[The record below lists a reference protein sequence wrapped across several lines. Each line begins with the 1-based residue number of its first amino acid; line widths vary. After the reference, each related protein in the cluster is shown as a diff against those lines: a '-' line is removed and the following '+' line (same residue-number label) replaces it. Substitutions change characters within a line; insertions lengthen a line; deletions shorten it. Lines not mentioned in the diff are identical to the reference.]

1 MLGML
6 NVSQSGLN
14 AARIAVENVSNNIA
28 NENTPGYKKRVVQLN
43 ELEQIDSRFS
53 GRGVSATGTYRVTS
67 QYMYDKLISENSKSN
82 YYDKMSSMLD
92 NVESIF
98 TETLDSG
105 FSSDLNRYF
114 QSIENLRTNPNSE
127 IYKTTLK
134 NEANILVE
142 SLSNLYTSVEK
153 QQEAEKNNLY
163 TNVDKINSLLKEI
176 GVVNDKLTKY
186 DTLSNDLLDK
196 RDQLELELSNY
207 VDISVNH
214 ENGYYE
220 LKIAGEA
227 AISNNTNVRNIELN
241 EEQIKQVDK
250 FILENSNTEAS
261 SITFADNKFNDE
273 DVLVYKL
280 NNEFEVSVKFGEEI
294 FDANG
299 EKVDLG
305 DGTNVVSDKN
315 YTRALVYKIN
325 TNADTKDLV
334 TAYNGSYIVDENG
347 LKTTKDYKDN
357 YLRIEALGSG
367 LDAAFDGRIYVEEHP
382 SLTYSKYSPQEGDI
396 ISLENVIDN
405 SDLSLAL
412 QDSNKFTNN
421 GNGTFTAT
429 VNAGEIRLVDGE
441 SIQKTFIGGEVI
453 IATSVQPNSDLSNA
467 LRDTDKFTPNGDGT
481 YTATSLA
488 GTVKI
493 DMDESIT
500 IDSPVSVS
508 FSSGDVIDI
517 NNATINLG
525 STLETYL
532 YDTAVF
538 QELSPGS
545 GLFKA
550 LVSSDGT
557 ATDTSGNS
565 VNNIALEKNESISIL
580 NIEVL
585 DVGVPSIPAGSIVK
599 VDNLINGS
607 SLSNLLNDFSK
618 FTPNGDG
625 TFTIKLSN
633 GSISQSDFNLTGSEN
648 ISITLSQELSL
659 PNNFSYTAPAS
670 YDSSMISNMEL
681 DGTPVLWD
689 SVNGV
694 VTDTSNNTISLTDNA
709 ILTFD
714 VTGTVDGNKVD
725 IKAGDIVTIINED
738 SSNGTLLSESILS
751 SGNWVD
757 NGDGTYIAIEN
768 QTLTLDDALDKIGV
782 TRNINLSDSQIKGQD
797 GPGNEIKE
805 RVDITTAINFDE
817 TSFTGTVV
825 RNTTFKN
832 EAESTDAES
841 KISMEIYGKEI
852 TLNSGIIKAQIDNL
866 SSDSYNNKFQ
876 AYLDK
881 LDSFAQTLSD
891 ISDTYIKNGANDY
904 TYGDTASD
912 GSSGTTKS
920 IGLFNGSSVKSLKF
934 NKNIVNDLTQEKLDY
949 LATIQW
955 KSDLSFDGMGQNSN
969 SEKSISL
976 VDFFRDLRVDVASD
990 NENNSFL
997 KETHKNVKESL
1008 QSSYDQ
1014 LTKVDKD
1021 DEMINLIKFQAAYT
1035 ANAKLVTIIDEMLQT
1050 LLGMKR

>member
-82 YYDKMSSMLD
+82 YYDKLSNMLD

-127 IYKTTLK
+127 IYKSTLK

-142 SLSNLYTSVEK
+142 SLTNLYSSVEK
-153 QQEAEKNNLY
+153 QQSAEKSNLY
-163 TNVDKINSLLKEI
+163 TNVDKINSILTEI
-176 GVVNDKLTKY
+176 GVVNEKLVKY

-196 RDQLELELSNY
+196 RDQLELELSDY

-227 AISNNTNVRNIELN
+227 AISNNTNVRKIELN

-250 FILENSNTEAS
+250 FILENSNTEVS
-261 SITFADNKFNDE
+261 SINFTDNKFDDE

-294 FDANG
+294 LDANG
-299 EKVDLG
+299 DKVDLG
-305 DGTNVVSDKN
+305 DGTNIVSGEN

-325 TNADTKDLV
+325 TNADTKNLV

-347 LKTTKDYKDN
+347 LKSTKDYKDN
-357 YLRIEALGSG
+357 YLRIESLSGG

-382 SLTYSKYSPQEGDI
+382 ALTYSKYSPQEGDI
-396 ISLENVIDN
+396 ISLENVINN

-412 QDSNKFTNN
+412 QDINKFTNN
-421 GNGTFTAT
+421 GNGTYTAT
-429 VNAGEIRLVDGE
+429 ANAGEVRLVDGE
-441 SIQKTFIGGEVI
+441 SIQKTFIDGEII
-453 IATSVQPNSDLSNA
+453 IAASFQPDSDLGKA
-467 LRDTDKFTPNGDGT
+467 LIDTDKFTPNGDGT
-481 YTATSLA
+481 YTATALA

-493 DMDESIT
+493 DMNESIT
-500 IDSPVSVS
+500 IDKPVSIS
-508 FSSGDVIDI
+508 FSIGDVIDI
-517 NNATINLG
+517 NDATINPG
-525 STLETYL
+525 STLSTYL
-532 YDTAVF
+532 ADTAVF

-545 GLFKA
+545 GLYKA
-550 LVSSDGT
+550 LVPSDGSRN
-557 ATDTSGNS
+557 DTLGNP
-565 VNNIALEKNESISIL
+565 VTNINLERNEFISRL
-580 NIEVL
+580 NIEAL
-585 DVGVPSIPAGSIVK
+585 DVGVPNIPVGSIIK
-599 VDNLINGS
+599 ADPLSGS
-607 SLSNLLNDFSK
+607 SLSDLLTDTSK
-618 FTPNGDG
+618 FTDNLDG

-633 GSISQSDFNLTGSEN
+633 GSIPQSDFKLTGSEN

-659 PNNFSYTAPAS
+659 PNNFSYAAPAN
-670 YDSSMISNMEL
+670 YDSSMVTNMEL
-681 DGTPVLWD
+681 DGIPVLWD
-689 SVNGV
+689 SINGV
-694 VTDTSNNTISLTDNA
+694 VTDISSNTISLTDNA
-709 ILTFD
+709 TLTFD
-714 VTGTVDGNKVD
+714 VTGIVGGNKVD
-725 IKAGDIVTIINED
+725 IKAGDIVTINED
-738 SSNGTLLSESILS
+738 PSNGTLLSEGILS

-768 QTLTLDDALDKIGV
+768 QTLTLDDALDQIGV
-782 TRNINLSDSQIKGQD
+782 TRNINVSNSQIKVQD
-797 GPGNEIKE
+797 GPGSEKIE
-805 RVDITTAINFDE
+805 RVDITTAIDFDE
-817 TSFTGTVV
+817 IASTGTVV
-825 RNTTFKN
+825 RNTTFRN
-832 EAESTDAES
+832 EDESADAES
-841 KISMEIYGKEI
+841 KISMEIYEKEV

-876 AYLDK
+876 DYLDK

-891 ISDTYIKNGANDY
+891 ISDKYIKNGSNDY

-912 GSSGTTKS
+912 GSSGTSKS
-920 IGLFNGSSVKSLKF
+920 VGLFNGSSVKSLKF
-934 NKNIVNDLTQEKLDY
+934 NENIVNDLTQEKLDY

-955 KSDLSFDGMGQNSN
+955 KGDLSFDEMGQDSN
-969 SEKSISL
+969 STSSTSL
-976 VDFFRDLRVDVASD
+976 VEFFRDLRVNVASD
-990 NENNSFL
+990 NENNNFL